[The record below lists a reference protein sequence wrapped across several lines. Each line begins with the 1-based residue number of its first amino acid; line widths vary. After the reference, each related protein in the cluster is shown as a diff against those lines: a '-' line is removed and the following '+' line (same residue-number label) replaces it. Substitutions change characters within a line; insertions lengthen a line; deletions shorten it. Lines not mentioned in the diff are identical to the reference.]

1 MRRLSLL
8 PIVCFGVMLAYAC
21 YGATVVGHWPYY
33 AHPDPKELP
42 GRMLFQAVAIVMLIG
57 VASVVCLPVGYT
69 IWRCICV
76 MRKAPPTRHR
86 VWILWYLAGVS
97 IWLLDYAAEHRRL
110 PWHSVISWI
119 LD

>member
-8 PIVCFGVMLAYAC
+8 PLFCFGIMLAYAC
-21 YGATVVGHWPYY
+21 YGAVVVGHWPYY

-42 GRMLFQAVAIVMLIG
+42 ARMLLQVVAMVMLIG
-57 VASVVCLPVGYT
+57 AASVVCLPVGYA
-69 IWRCICV
+69 IWRGV
-76 MRKAPPTRHR
+76 LGVRKTPAPRHR
-86 VWILWYLAGVS
+86 VWVLWYLVGAI
-97 IWLLDYAAEHRRL
+97 IWLLDFGALHDRL